1 LSPAGF
7 LATPLLSPLGK
18 LRVLAE
24 PFAARPPRYDESILG
39 FAERHIGREAATV
52 LVGSMVSGVFAGD
65 ASQLSLRS
73 AFPKMHEMEAQYR
86 SLFRAMLAKRRA
98 RRSDAGMGAPAGR
111 LTSFAGGMED
121 LVRAAAAG
129 LGPALRTGCRVDAL
143 HARRGL
149 DDSTRPRLVGGR
161 AFSL

>member
-73 AFPKMHEMEAQYR
+73 AFPKMHAMEAQHGR
-86 SLFRAMLAKRRA
+86 FFRALLA
-98 RRSDAGMGAPAGR
+98 
-111 LTSFAGGMED
+111 
-121 LVRAAAAG
+121 
-129 LGPALRTGCRVDAL
+129 
-143 HARRGL
+143 
-149 DDSTRPRLVGGR
+149 TRPRPR
-161 AFSL
+161 N